1 MLLNL
6 RENILI
12 TFAYFRWTICYFY
25 TKGLTDRNFLLQDGG
40 LHSQRLK
47 MLLLLDREA
56 VKPEKNEKHDSY
68 FCSSVS
74 RFLLLSF
81 LIISDTIWSRTRNL
95 QNKELEELAASLPEV
110 VLAAKA
116 ESTTTTYQR
125 ANLVGMVQKTEYHKH
140 SSRYIPHCNLL

>member
-1 MLLNL
+1 
-6 RENILI
+6 
-12 TFAYFRWTICYFY
+12 
-25 TKGLTDRNFLLQDGG
+25 
-40 LHSQRLK
+40 

-74 RFLLLSF
+74 RFLMLSF

-125 ANLVGMVQKTEYHKH
+125 ANHLVGMVQKTEYHKH